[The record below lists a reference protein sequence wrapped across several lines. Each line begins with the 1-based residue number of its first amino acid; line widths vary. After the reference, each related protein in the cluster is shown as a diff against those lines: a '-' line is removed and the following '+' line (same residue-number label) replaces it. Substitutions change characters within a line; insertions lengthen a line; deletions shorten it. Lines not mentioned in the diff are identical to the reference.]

1 MKILSI
7 NAGSSSLKF
16 SLINMEDESVIA
28 SGVFERIG
36 IDGSYT
42 IKFNGEKIK
51 EDAKLDTHADAVNI
65 LLEKLISLNIVA
77 SLDEIE
83 GVGHRVVQGKDVFD
97 KSVIVD
103 DEVMK
108 KLDSIKHFAPLH
120 NPANMLG
127 IEAFQ
132 KALPNAVNT
141 VVFDTAFHQ
150 TMSPETYLY
159 AVPYE
164 WYTKYGIR
172 KYGAHGTSHR
182 YITEVVEETLKTDKF
197 KLISCHI
204 GNGASITAIKDGKC
218 VDTSM
223 GFTPLAGVM
232 MGTRSGDV
240 DPSIIPP
247 VMEAENKNIDDIIN
261 DLNKN
266 SRVLGLSGISSDMR
280 DLEDAYFKGD
290 ERAILTMNK
299 YVRRITD
306 YIAQYYVLLGGA
318 DVIAFTAGVGEN
330 GPVVRKLVCDNLACL
345 GVKLDEE
352 KNNVRG
358 KFTLISSDDSKI
370 KVYVIPTDEE
380 LMIARDTLELI
391 NAK

>member
-51 EDAKLDTHADAVNI
+51 EDAKLDTHVDAVNI

-132 KALPNAVNT
+132 KALPNVVNT

-266 SRVLGLSGISSDMR
+266 SGVLGLSGISSDMR